1 MLFSEHSIALEMK
14 TMNITVKTAII
25 TTSLNIC
32 LTVVKFLLFAITGSQ
47 AILAEAWHSFTDIAT
62 SVMVVYAL
70 FQPKKSSDPEN
81 KMQTNEREMIV
92 SIIIGV
98 ILLLLSLTLI
108 VQVIKGETSQID
120 NAVMAGI
127 VFILFSFFSYVI
139 SIFET
144 QMGHQENS
152 ISLVADGNHA
162 RADMAASLLTGL
174 ALLLYPM
181 GINLDR
187 LVAGLIALMILT
199 YAIDTF
205 VNVFRMKKS
214 KDQSFSIIRTIVSAL
229 FKAWQYI
236 ENLPE
241 KSQAARIRNATIG
254 ILVIGFIMGYLS
266 TGFYRVDY
274 REKACA
280 EYLGERLPTVGPGMH
295 WGWPWPFGRVRVQ
308 DVTTIKEIHIGNI
321 TINKSSPLLWTKK
334 HGTEEPFI
342 SGDQNF
348 VYPYVSI
355 HYRIN
360 NIQTYTYEN
369 SEPVKLMEELAYQCL
384 TRLLA
389 IHTFDHITGS
399 HRGKIVKNMQEILQ
413 KQLDHFKTGLSVLSV
428 HFKDVHP
435 PISVADA
442 FERVVASYQYKQNQ
456 VNRALGYK
464 NSVVPDARGDAS
476 KIMAE
481 AHTYQLER
489 EQAARSSANQFLAI
503 YPDTAE
509 KKNIVKNQAYY
520 QNMKES
526 LEKRSLI
533 VIDDALDPPDY
544 WMEN

>member
-1 MLFSEHSIALEMK
+1 
-14 TMNITVKTAII
+14 MNISVKTAII

-32 LTVVKFLLFAITGSQ
+32 LTVFKFLLFALTGSQ

-62 SVMVVYAL
+62 SAMVVYAL
-70 FQPKKSSDPEN
+70 FQPKKTTDSEN
-81 KMQTNEREMIV
+81 QVKDREMIV
-92 SIIIGV
+92 SILIGV
-98 ILLLLSLTLI
+98 ILLLLSVTLI
-108 VQVIKGETSQID
+108 IQVINGESTQID
-120 NAVMAGI
+120 NAVVAGI

-139 SIFET
+139 SIFES

-162 RADMAASLLTGL
+162 RADMAASLITGL

-187 LVAGLIALMILT
+187 IVAGLIALMILT

-214 KDQSFSIIRTIVSAL
+214 QDQSFSIIRTIVSKL
-229 FKAWQYI
+229 LSAWRYI
-236 ENLPE
+236 ENLPK
-241 KSQAARIRNATIG
+241 KSQAARIRNRTMG
-254 ILVIGFIMGYLS
+254 ILIIGLIMGYMS
-266 TGFYRVDY
+266 TGLYWVDF

-280 EYLGERLPTVGPGMH
+280 ERLGERLPTVGPGMH
-295 WGWPWPFGRVRVQ
+295 WLCPWPFGRVRIQ
-308 DVTTIKEIHIGNI
+308 NVTTIKEIHIGNI

-334 HGTEEPFI
+334 HGTEDPFI

-355 HYRIN
+355 HYRIK

-369 SEPVKLMEELAYQCL
+369 SQPVKLMEELAYHTL
-384 TRLLA
+384 TQLLA
-389 IHTFDHITGS
+389 IHTFDQITGS
-399 HRGKIVKNMQEILQ
+399 HRGIIVNNMQEILQ
-413 KQLDHFKTGLSVLSV
+413 KQLDTFKTGLDVLSV

-456 VNRALGYK
+456 VNRSLGYQ
-464 NSVVPDARGDAS
+464 NSVVPDARGNAS
-476 KIMAE
+476 KILSE

-489 EQAARSSANQFLAI
+489 QQAARSSANQFLAI
-503 YPDTAE
+503 YPDTEE

-526 LEKRSLI
+526 LMKRPLI
-533 VIDDALDPPDY
+533 VIDDVLEPPDY

>member
-1 MLFSEHSIALEMK
+1 
-14 TMNITVKTAII
+14 MNITVKTAII
-25 TTSLNIC
+25 TTSLNTS
-32 LTVVKFLLFAITGSQ
+32 LTVVKFILFAITGSQ

-62 SVMVVYAL
+62 SAMVVYAL
-70 FQPKKSSDPEN
+70 FQTKKLSDSEN
-81 KMQTNEREMIV
+81 QARVKDREMIV
-92 SIIIGV
+92 SIIIGM
-98 ILLLLSLTLI
+98 ILLLLSVTLI
-108 VQVIKGETSQID
+108 VQVIKGENSKID
-120 NAVMAGI
+120 NAVVAGI
-127 VFILFSFFSYVI
+127 IFILFSFFSYVI

-162 RADMAASLLTGL
+162 RADMAASLITGL

-187 LVAGLIALMILT
+187 IVAALIAGMILT

-205 VNVFRMKKS
+205 VNVSRMRKS
-214 KDQSFSIIRTIVSAL
+214 KDQSFSIIRTIGAVL
-229 FKAWQYI
+229 VKAWQYI
-236 ENLPE
+236 ENLPK

-254 ILVIGFIMGYLS
+254 ILITGFTLGYLS
-266 TGFYRVDY
+266 TGIYRVDY
-274 REKACA
+274 REQACA
-280 EYLGERLPTVGPGMH
+280 EQFGERLPTVGPGVH
-295 WGWPWPFGRVRVQ
+295 WVWPWPLGRVRTQ

-321 TINKSSPLLWTKK
+321 TINKRTPLLWTKK

-355 HYRIN
+355 HYRIK
-360 NIQTYTYEN
+360 NIQMFIYEH
-369 SEPVKLMEELAYQCL
+369 SQPVKLMEELAYQSL
-384 TRLLA
+384 TRLLS

-399 HRGKIVKNMQEILQ
+399 HRGKIVKNMQDMLQ
-413 KQLDHFKTGLSVLSV
+413 KELDHFQTGIHVLSV

-456 VNRALGYK
+456 VNRALGYE
-464 NSVVPDARGDAS
+464 NSVVPDARGKAS
-476 KIMAE
+476 NILSE

-489 EQAARSSANQFLAI
+489 QQSARSSANQFLAI
-503 YPDTAE
+503 YPDTPA

-526 LEKRSLI
+526 LIKRPLI
-533 VIDDALDPPDY
+533 LIDAALDPPDY

>member
-1 MLFSEHSIALEMK
+1 
-14 TMNITVKTAII
+14 MNTTVKTAVI

-32 LTVVKFLLFAITGSQ
+32 LTLFKFILFAVTGSQ

-62 SVMVVYAL
+62 SAMVVFAL
-70 FQPKKSSDPEN
+70 FQSDKSSDSQ
-81 KMQTNEREMIV
+81 KQVRVKEREMIV

-98 ILLLLSLTLI
+98 ILLLLSITLI
-108 VQVIKGETSQID
+108 VQVIRGDASIID
-120 NAVMAGI
+120 NAVVAGI

-144 QMGHQENS
+144 QIGHQENS

-174 ALLLYPM
+174 ALLVYPM

-187 LVAGLIALMILT
+187 IVAALIAVMILT

-205 VNVFRMKKS
+205 VNVSRMKK
-214 KDQSFSIIRTIVSAL
+214 KQDQSFSIIHTIGELAL
-229 FKAWQYI
+229 KAWHYI
-236 ENLPE
+236 ENLPK
-241 KSQAARIRNATIG
+241 KSQAARIRNAMTG
-254 ILVIGFIMGYLS
+254 IMITGFVLAYLS
-266 TGFYRVDY
+266 TGFYWVDY
-274 REKACA
+274 REQACA
-280 EYLGERLPTVGPGMH
+280 ERLGERLPPVGPGMH
-295 WGWPWPFGRVRVQ
+295 WVYPWPLGRVRIQ
-308 DVTTIKEIHIGNI
+308 DVTTIQEIHIGNI
-321 TINKSSPLLWTKK
+321 SINKATPLLWTKK

-355 HYRIN
+355 HYCIKN
-360 NIQTYTYEN
+360 VQMYIYEH
-369 SEPVKLMEELAYQCL
+369 SQPVKLMKAFAYQSL
-384 TRLLA
+384 SRLLA

-399 HRGKIVKNMQEILQ
+399 HRGKIVKNMQDMLQ
-413 KQLDHFKTGLSVLSV
+413 KQLDQFQTGIHVLSV

-456 VNRALGYK
+456 VNRALGYE
-464 NSVVPDARGDAS
+464 NSVVPDARGEAF
-476 KIMAE
+476 KIMSE
-481 AHTYQLER
+481 AHTYHLER
-489 EQAARSSANQFLAI
+489 QKSARSSANQFLAI
-503 YPDTAE
+503 YPDTPE
-509 KKNIVKNQAYY
+509 KKNIVKKQVYY

-526 LEKRSLI
+526 LENRSLI
-533 VIDDALDPPDY
+533 VIDAALEPPDY

>member
-1 MLFSEHSIALEMK
+1 
-14 TMNITVKTAII
+14 MNLKPSDETRMNTTVKTAVL

-32 LTVVKFLLFAITGSQ
+32 LTLFKFVLVAVTGSQ

-62 SVMVVYAL
+62 SAMVVFAL
-70 FQPKKSSDPEN
+70 FQSNKSFDSEKQIRVKD
-81 KMQTNEREMIV
+81 REMIV
-92 SIIIGV
+92 SIIIGM
-98 ILLLLSLTLI
+98 ILLLLSVTLI
-108 VQVIKGETSQID
+108 IQVIRGDASTID
-120 NAVMAGI
+120 NAVVAGI

-144 QMGHQENS
+144 QIGHQENS

-162 RADMAASLLTGL
+162 RADMAASLITGL

-187 LVAGLIALMILT
+187 IVAALIAGMILT

-205 VNVFRMKKS
+205 VNVSRMKQN
-214 KDQSFSIIRTIVSAL
+214 KDQSFSIIRTIGMAL
-229 FKAWQYI
+229 LNAWHYI
-236 ENLPE
+236 EHLPK
-241 KSQAARIRNATIG
+241 KSQAARVRNASIG
-254 ILVIGFIMGYLS
+254 IMITAFVLAYLS
-266 TGFYRVDY
+266 TGIYRVDY
-274 REKACA
+274 REQACA
-280 EYLGERLPTVGPGMH
+280 EHLGERLPTVGPGMH
-295 WGWPWPFGRVRVQ
+295 WVWPWPLGRVRIQ
-308 DVTTIKEIHIGNI
+308 DVTTIQEIHIGNI
-321 TINKSSPLLWTKK
+321 SINKSTPLLWTKK

-355 HYRIN
+355 HYRIK
-360 NIQTYTYEN
+360 NIQMYIYEH
-369 SEPVKLMEELAYQCL
+369 SQPVKLMEEFAYQTL
-384 TRLLA
+384 SRLLA

-399 HRGKIVKNMQEILQ
+399 HRRMIVKNMHHKLQ
-413 KQLDHFKTGLSVLSV
+413 KKLDQFKTGIQVLSV

-456 VNRALGYK
+456 VNRALGYE

-489 EQAARSSANQFLAI
+489 QQSAKSSANQFLAI
-503 YPDTAE
+503 YPNTKE

-526 LEKRSLI
+526 LGNRSLI
-533 VIDDALDPPDY
+533 VIDAALDPPDY